1 MNEDTTKIVRYKVD
15 NITDSIIDY
24 LGDTFPITCTS
35 DEFIYFPQ
43 SSLDRIDFSK
53 WDNFSKNSIK
63 EAEKKLSSWE
73 NELTQINITQLEL
86 SLQID
91 INLLKKT
98 IRTLREQL
106 SDVRSWETQPT
117 FYLSMICL
125 GLSRVIES
133 GNADETYY
141 LVKKLPELIDQAI
154 TNLKNVPLPFR
165 DFGLKQVDD
174 TKDYLIS
181 VLGKLPNLQNA
192 VDALEIFKNELQTLP
207 TQKRYILDE
216 GLLERVLK
224 FHLHCNMD
232 INEITDILNIEIE
245 RNRKVLI
252 NEARKIGL
260 GGLSFREKDIPFAGK
275 KRVNTIRSFK
285 EEITR
290 LSEHVMDKKLVSPDL
305 VASSPVNVIKMPD
318 YLSVIRTGASYSMPP
333 RYPSRGGNFYIPF
346 YLNNKSWRK
355 SVQDYKMTCA
365 HETYPGHHLLDSSRW
380 NIKRPIRRVIEQ
392 PIFYEGWACFAEELM
407 RITHYFNEPC
417 DKYLLAKRRLS
428 HAIRGK
434 VDIGIQA
441 GKMSEKQASS
451 YLREIGIED
460 RQARVL
466 LRKYALNP
474 GYQVCYTIGLHKF
487 MCLYKKY
494 SSRNLPIFVKTIL
507 GQGEI
512 LFNDLERIF
521 QNLYLQDE

>member
-1 MNEDTTKIVRYKVD
+1 VNEDTTKKVRCKVD
-15 NITDSIIDY
+15 NIADSIIDY

-53 WDNFSKNSIK
+53 WDNFSKSSIK

-73 NELTQINITQLEL
+73 NELNQINITQLEL

-91 INLLKKT
+91 INLLNKT
-98 IRTLREQL
+98 IKTLREQL
-106 SDVRSWETQPT
+106 SGVRSWETQPT
-117 FYLSMICL
+117 FYLSMICI

-133 GNADETYY
+133 GNADEKYY
-141 LVKKLPELIDQAI
+141 LVNKLPKLIDQAI
-154 TNLKNVPLPFR
+154 CNLKNVPLPFR

-181 VLGKLPNLQNA
+181 VLGKLPNLKNTFE
-192 VDALEIFKNELQTLP
+192 ALEIFKNKLQTLP

-232 INEITDILNIEIE
+232 IHEINDILNIEIE
-245 RNRKVLI
+245 RNRRVLI
-252 NEARKIGL
+252 NEAQKIGF
-260 GGLSFREKDIPFAGK
+260 GDLSFREKDIPLASK
-275 KRVNTIRSFK
+275 KGDNTIRYIK
-285 EEITR
+285 EEIIR
-290 LSEHVMDKKLVSPDL
+290 LSKHVMDKKLVSPDL
-305 VASSPVNVIKMPD
+305 VAACPVNIIPMPD

-333 RYPSRGGNFYIPF
+333 RYPSRGGNFYTPF
-346 YLNNKSWRK
+346 YSNNKEWRK

-380 NIKRPIRRVIEQ
+380 NITRPIRRAIEQ
-392 PIFYEGWACFAEELM
+392 PVFYEGWACFAEELM
-407 RITHYFNEPC
+407 RITYYFNEPY
-417 DKYLLAKRRLS
+417 DRFLLAKRRLS

-441 GKMSEKQASS
+441 GEMSEKQASL
-451 YLREIGIED
+451 YLQEIGIGE
-460 RQARVL
+460 RQAKVL
-466 LRKYALNP
+466 LKKYALNP

-487 MCLYKKY
+487 MSLYKKY
-494 SSRNLPIFVKTIL
+494 GSRNLSAFVKTIL

-512 LFNDLERIF
+512 LFSDLERIF
-521 QNLYLQDE
+521 RNLSL